1 MLKHKKIES
10 VIDEMARQLGHELNG
25 QDKLVIRT
33 KTAMVLA
40 AKQRHR
46 QRMRGQTLGVGQRDR
61 RRADKF
67 RVQAELWTGGIAQ
80 AAVDAAGELMVFR
93 HLCRRLGIWPLIR
106 RARITDDVRLNGFQ
120 AFDKV
125 GHIDHQIA
133 LNREVAQRFNLHAV
147 GVITQ
152 EGFARQFRYIV
163 DHHAA
168 GAADRHT
175 AGPAVAQV
183 RCQVILDVAQRIQQ

>member
-1 MLKHKKIES
+1 MIL
-10 VIDEMARQLGHELNG
+10 
-25 QDKLVIRT
+25 
-33 KTAMVLA
+33 
-40 AKQRHR
+40 RHLR
-46 QRMRGQTLGVGQRDR
+46 RSLGV
-61 RRADKF
+61 
-67 RVQAELWTGGIAQ
+67 WT
-80 AAVDAAGELMVFR
+80 
-93 HLCRRLGIWPLIR
+93 LIR
-106 RARITDDVRLNGFQ
+106 CTRVTDDVRFDRFQ

-125 GHIDHQIA
+125 RHVDDQIA

-147 GVITQ
+147 CVITQ

-168 GAADRHT
+168 GAADCHT

>member
-1 MLKHKKIES
+1 MIL
-10 VIDEMARQLGHELNG
+10 
-25 QDKLVIRT
+25 
-33 KTAMVLA
+33 
-40 AKQRHR
+40 RHLR
-46 QRMRGQTLGVGQRDR
+46 RSLGV
-61 RRADKF
+61 
-67 RVQAELWTGGIAQ
+67 WT
-80 AAVDAAGELMVFR
+80 
-93 HLCRRLGIWPLIR
+93 LIR
-106 RARITDDVRLNGFQ
+106 CTRVTDNVRFDRFQ

-125 GHIDHQIA
+125 RHVDDQIA

-152 EGFARQFRYIV
+152 EGFACQFRYIV